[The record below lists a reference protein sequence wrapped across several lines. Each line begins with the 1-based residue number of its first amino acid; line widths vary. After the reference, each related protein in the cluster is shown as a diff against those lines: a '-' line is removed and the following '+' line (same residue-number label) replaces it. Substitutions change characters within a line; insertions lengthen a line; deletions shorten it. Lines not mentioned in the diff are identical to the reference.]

1 MRASVDFTVKAKTIH
16 EVKEKALSEW
26 KRITQ
31 DVDAQFPPSTE
42 LRMQQSEED
51 NATYVA
57 RITIQTKLGE

>member
-1 MRASVDFTVKAKTIH
+1 MRASVDFTVKAQTIH

-51 NATYVA
+51 NETYVA